1 MPESPT
7 RPNPHNRAAAIAAAM
22 GHRTDSTPAT
32 NAPGQN
38 RVFTPLPSGSP
49 VRNGT
54 TFRLK
59 VLSGDQPQAFKD
71 LQSPAK
77 KPDSSPSK
85 EDADAAKHEHEPKV
99 TLQRNGPHVTG
110 ARIECSCG
118 QVIDLS
124 FTLES
129 PSPG

>member
-7 RPNPHNRAAAIAAAM
+7 PPNPQNRAAAIAAAM
-22 GHRTDSTPAT
+22 GHRTTPSPTA
-32 NAPGQN
+32 NAPSPN
-38 RVFTPLPSGSP
+38 SVFTPLPSGAP

-59 VLSGDQPQAFKD
+59 VLSGDQPQAFKSLPD
-71 LQSPAK
+71 TARK
-77 KPDSSPSK
+77 KPPAPTP
-85 EDADAAKHEHEPKV
+85 EEAAGHEHDPKIS
-99 TLQRNGPHVTG
+99 LQRTGQHVTG

-124 FTLES
+124 FTLEA

>member
-7 RPNPHNRAAAIAAAM
+7 PPNPHNRAAAIAAAM
-22 GHRTDSTPAT
+22 SQRPGTNPPADAT
-32 NAPGQN
+32 GQN
-38 RVFTPLPSGSP
+38 GVFTPLPSGAP

-59 VLSGDQPQAFKD
+59 VLSGDQPQTFKS
-71 LQSPAK
+71 LQNPAEKPKADSPT
-77 KPDSSPSK
+77 
-85 EDADAAKHEHEPKV
+85 EAAAEHKHDPKV
-99 TLQRNGPHVTG
+99 SLQRTGQHVTG

-124 FTLES
+124 FTLEAPS
-129 PSPG
+129 PS